1 MKRARFIFPLAYLF
15 IVALL
20 FFLPGRSALDWRLFS
35 ALFRGAAPPWP
46 EDIVV
51 MDVPRTGADGR
62 FSLIDYRRRVADRMQ
77 QLAAGTH
84 GTPRAVVFDIVF
96 GRESEEAER
105 LSAGMR
111 ALGARGIRRFATV
124 DVRER
129 AGSGGG
135 FVAAALQQVDGV
147 GHTEFGTRAGV
158 LLYPLQRQS
167 ASGATVDALPLRVAA
182 DVYGIRDDSGAR
194 SAAVRLGARDALR
207 AHLLRA
213 TDAADAPRLDGRIV
227 IVGSLDDDAERFDTR
242 SGPELLAWALAA
254 RIARVDTLPG
264 AQPLDAPW
272 LALALT
278 VVVPGLAVLVFNSVR
293 RRIATPARNRI
304 AAGVATTAG
313 LLALAA
319 VVATLLALGHLY
331 AQVTLTAL
339 GVGVAVALAWV
350 VAFQSELLASLQ
362 ADLESGKLQTSERY
376 DVFVSYSHEPAN
388 AKWVENNLVRPL
400 AQARHADGRPFTVF
414 FDTRNLRLGDF
425 WYRRLALAI
434 AGSRHFVPVYS
445 DDYFSRAFCLHEMT
459 LALARSAQ
467 KPDFIL
473 PLLRTDT
480 PIPAGYEHIQYID
493 ARTADFA
500 SRLVERC
507 KMPA

>member
-182 DVYGIRDDSGAR
+182 DVYGIRDDSGA
-194 SAAVRLGARDALR
+194 
-207 AHLLRA
+207 
-213 TDAADAPRLDGRIV
+213 
-227 IVGSLDDDAERFDTR
+227 
-242 SGPELLAWALAA
+242 
-254 RIARVDTLPG
+254 
-264 AQPLDAPW
+264 
-272 LALALT
+272 
-278 VVVPGLAVLVFNSVR
+278 
-293 RRIATPARNRI
+293 
-304 AAGVATTAG
+304 TAG
-313 LLALAA
+313 LALLDQMDATAVTRWHLYWSTRGEMLHRLGRTDEA
-319 VVATLLALGHLY
+319 VVAFEQAIVCSPNESDLQFLL
-331 AQVTLTAL
+331 Q
-339 GVGVAVALAWV
+339 
-350 VAFQSELLASLQ
+350 
-362 ADLESGKLQTSERY
+362 
-376 DVFVSYSHEPAN
+376 
-388 AKWVENNLVRPL
+388 
-400 AQARHADGRPFTVF
+400 
-414 FDTRNLRLGDF
+414 
-425 WYRRLALAI
+425 RRRTI
-434 AGSRHFVPVYS
+434 AGEGP
-445 DDYFSRAFCLHEMT
+445 
-459 LALARSAQ
+459 Q
-467 KPDFIL
+467 
-473 PLLRTDT
+473 
-480 PIPAGYEHIQYID
+480 PA
-493 ARTADFA
+493 
-500 SRLVERC
+500 
-507 KMPA
+507 